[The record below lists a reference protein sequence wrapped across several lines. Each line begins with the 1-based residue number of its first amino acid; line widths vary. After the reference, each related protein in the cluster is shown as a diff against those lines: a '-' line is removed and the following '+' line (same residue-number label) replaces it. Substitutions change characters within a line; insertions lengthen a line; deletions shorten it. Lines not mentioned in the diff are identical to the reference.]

1 MRYTSILTVVYCL
14 FVFSVYYYLNNN
26 LENLPLALVFID
38 MSRQTDKFNELQKKL
53 HRCKRLK
60 SLTHIQKVKK
70 IDTIWEEQAKTAD
83 PDEFQSILQ
92 QYSNP
97 HDTTQKD
104 ITSFFKPLQSF
115 DKQRLNQW
123 HRLNHNSPAPNTP
136 SRKATQPKYNSP
148 APNTPSRK
156 ATPSRKYNTPKPMR
170 RRQAASARKYQTP
183 RQDKI
188 ASEIKSKR
196 DNIAKEREFIRLL
209 STFRESD
216 DYKHHK
222 AEHKRLVLEEN
233 ELVHKLQSMQRHTAN
248 MKAYRHRKRQAE
260 KEVKSRGIIK
270 DYPYHEKSG
279 RPRIEEYERGKDL
292 AATMQRVAD
301 TNSSTDARRRT
312 ENVQVN
318 FSARSFA
325 KKVNEDIEAEN
336 INVAQ
341 ANIHYSTVY
350 RRTANRRKNTVAAR
364 RHNTTTKIKFRT
376 PAKSHRDP
384 VKSAHFCLALR
395 KNVDT
400 YCAINGPKYV
410 IYIELD
416 DKAKAPVGVT
426 LVNKQKRMKAAVT
439 MMFL

>member
-1 MRYTSILTVVYCL
+1 
-14 FVFSVYYYLNNN
+14 
-26 LENLPLALVFID
+26 

-350 RRTANRRKNTVAAR
+350 RRRAR
-364 RHNTTTKIKFRT
+364 IFVYWMMIALNGCITMKVSA
-376 PAKSHRDP
+376 AKSRSI
-384 VKSAHFCLALR
+384 KR
-395 KNVDT
+395 KWRNIIQQTNWMSMDS
-400 YCAINGPKYV
+400 
-410 IYIELD
+410 L
-416 DKAKAPVGVT
+416 
-426 LVNKQKRMKAAVT
+426 
-439 MMFL
+439 